1 MFEHIK
7 LEAYAIAGVAAMLA
21 IAGGMAYCH
30 HLGYKSAE
38 LKYQAI
44 ITQNQNDA
52 LLLQNAIKEQVLEQ
66 ERNKASELAALAG
79 DYEKKIAEVKHAQT
93 IASNDAVTRGMY
105 VYATCPGQDG
115 LPATTAST
123 SGNNAGTKARI
134 SDKTASDL
142 VSLASDCDAVVIK
155 LQSCQDIVR
164 SDRK

>member
-1 MFEHIK
+1 MFEQVK
-7 LEAYAIAGVAAMLA
+7 LEVYAIAGVVALLS

-38 LKYQAI
+38 VKYQSI
-44 ITQNQNDA
+44 ITQHQNDA

-115 LPATTAST
+115 LPTTTTST
-123 SGNNAGTKARI
+123 SGNNVRNKARL

-142 VSLASDCDAVVIK
+142 VSLASDCNSVVIK
-155 LQSCQDIVR
+155 LQACQDIVR